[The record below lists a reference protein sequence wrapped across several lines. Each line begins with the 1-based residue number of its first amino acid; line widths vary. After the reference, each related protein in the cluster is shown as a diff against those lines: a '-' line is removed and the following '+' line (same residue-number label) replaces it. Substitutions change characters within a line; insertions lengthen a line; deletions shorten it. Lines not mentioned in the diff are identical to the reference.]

1 MYTKGGG
8 KALNIAVYY
17 CLPGLSL
24 DNGIRP
30 LNGDDGIRELL
41 RAYRGLE
48 VIPIYIEEKQGPLL
62 VIDTQG
68 NILPTDEQIP
78 SLPFHNQPET
88 NVQTEPEAATETYQ
102 FEPDFSTENDQFHP
116 HSVSE
121 NDQYHPHPETENE
134 QFNLHPETENLQEH
148 EIPHEPEYAPENRPE
163 QTPEIPHEPE
173 QTHETCRPQDTR
185 NDFSRPSDS
194 RNDIGT
200 DNNNARPSDSRNEHN
215 PETDTQTEDISLFS
229 DDHAF
234 EAPAQSSQTT
244 TDQMAQNMSQTASNT
259 VDILPPRLV
268 TSMSAFTQ
276 PMRSAE
282 RQTFTQPMRTAQRQA
297 FTQPMRTAQRPLSSA
312 ILQRLRRPNQHGSRP
327 VFFTQRPSNQQQR
340 EVTTQFRS
348 PFEVPPQCN
357 NNAQA
362 PPSLQKGPHRKCQEE
377 ESKWFQFPEHPN
389 YRSALKVQVVHFKE
403 DVAQQTNKQLC
414 KHY

>member
-1 MYTKGGG
+1 MVLPDYADFDVWIGGVLQWVPIIKYVGGIRMWFPNVDRERLYYGDIIDMYTKGGG

-48 VIPIYIEEKQGPLL
+48 
-62 VIDTQG
+62 
-68 NILPTDEQIP
+68 N
-78 SLPFHNQPET
+78 N
-88 NVQTEPEAATETYQ
+88 AAG
-102 FEPDFSTENDQFHP
+102 
-116 HSVSE
+116 
-121 NDQYHPHPETENE
+121 
-134 QFNLHPETENLQEH
+134 
-148 EIPHEPEYAPENRPE
+148 
-163 QTPEIPHEPE
+163 
-173 QTHETCRPQDTR
+173 PQDTR

-357 NNAQA
+357 NNAQ
-362 PPSLQKGPHRKCQEE
+362 KGPHRKCQEE